1 MPLEMFSLA
10 GRRAL
15 VTGSTQGIGFGLAR
29 GLAGAGATVV
39 LNGRGAEK
47 VTAAAERLRAEGFA
61 VEEAAFDVTDGAVAT
76 AAVERIE
83 QQAGPIDILLNNA
96 GINRRAA
103 LHEMDEA
110 DWRAVIDTNLNSVFV
125 VSKAVA
131 RHMIPRG
138 RGKIVNTCSVMSELG
153 RPTVGAYAAAK
164 GALRMLTR
172 SMCADWG
179 PHGIQ
184 ANGIGPGYFKTELT
198 SALADDP
205 AFTDWLEKRTPA
217 GRWGEIEDLVGAAVY
232 LASPASDFVNGHL
245 LAVDG
250 GLTVVV

>member
-1 MPLEMFSLA
+1 MAPEMFSLA

-39 LNGRGAEK
+39 LNGRGTVK
-47 VTAAAERLRAEGFA
+47 VAAAAEKLRAEGFQ
-61 VEEAAFDVTDGAVAT
+61 VEEAAFDVTDGAAAT
-76 AAVERIE
+76 AAVDRIE
-83 QQAGPIDILLNNA
+83 AESGPIDILLNNA

-110 DWRAVIDTNLNSVFV
+110 DWRAVIDTNLNSVFL

-131 RHMIPRG
+131 RHMIPRR

-179 PHGIQ
+179 PHGIRV
-184 ANGIGPGYFKTELT
+184 NGIGPGYFKTELT
-198 SALADDP
+198 STLASDK
-205 AFTDWLEKRTPA
+205 AFTDWLVKRTPA
-217 GRWGEIEDLVGAAVY
+217 GRWGEIDDLVGAAIY
-232 LASPASDFVNGHL
+232 LSSPASDFVNGHL

>member
-1 MPLEMFSLA
+1 MALETFSLT

-39 LNGRGAEK
+39 LNGRGAER
-47 VTAAAERLRAEGFA
+47 VAAAAEKLRAEGFQ
-61 VEEAAFDVTDGAVAT
+61 VEEAAFDVTDGAAAT
-76 AAVERIE
+76 AAVDRIE
-83 QQAGPIDILLNNA
+83 AESGPIDILLNNA

-110 DWRAVIDTNLNSVFV
+110 AWRAVIDTNLNSVFL

-179 PHGIQ
+179 LHGIQ

-198 SALADDP
+198 SALASDK
-205 AFTDWLEKRTPA
+205 AFTDWLVKRTPA
-217 GRWGEIEDLVGAAVY
+217 GRWGEIDDLVGAAVY
-232 LASPASDFVNGHL
+232 LSSPASDFVNGHL

>member
-1 MPLEMFSLA
+1 MAFELFDLK
-10 GRRAL
+10 GCRAL

-29 GLAGAGATVV
+29 GLAQAGAIVV
-39 LNGRGAEK
+39 LNGRGADK
-47 VTAAAERLRAEGFA
+47 ASAAAERLRAEGFT
-61 VEEAAFDVTDGAVAT
+61 VEESAFDVTNGVAVSK
-76 AAVERIE
+76 AVDCIE
-83 QQAGPIDILLNNA
+83 AESGPIDILLNNA

-103 LHEMDEA
+103 LHEQDEA
-110 DWRAVIDTNLNSVFV
+110 DWRAVIDTNLNSVFL

-138 RGKIVNTCSVMSELG
+138 RGKIVNTCSVMSELA

-184 ANGIGPGYFKTELT
+184 ANGIAPGYFKTELT
-198 SALADDP
+198 GPLASDP
-205 AFTDWLEKRTPA
+205 DFTTWLEGRTPA
-217 GRWGEIEDLVGAAVY
+217 GRWGKIEDLVGAAVY
-232 LASPASDFVNGHL
+232 LSSPASDFVNGHL

>member
-1 MPLEMFSLA
+1 MALDMFSLD
-10 GRRAL
+10 GQRAL
-15 VTGSTQGIGFGLAR
+15 VTGSTQGIGFGLAH
-29 GLAGAGATVV
+29 GLAKAGATVV

-47 VTAAAERLRAEGFA
+47 VAAAAEKLRAEGFQ
-61 VEEAAFDVTDGAVAT
+61 VEEAPFDVTDGAAAT
-76 AAVERIE
+76 EAVDRIE
-83 QQAGPIDILLNNA
+83 AEAGPVDILLNNA

-110 DWRAVIDTNLNSVFV
+110 DWRAVIDTNLNSVFL

-172 SMCADWG
+172 SMCADWA

-198 SALADDP
+198 SALAGDA
-205 AFTDWLEKRTPA
+205 AFTDWLVKRTPA
-217 GRWGEIEDLVGAAVY
+217 GRWGEIDDLVGAAIY
-232 LASPASDFVNGHL
+232 LSSPASDFVNGHL

>member
-1 MPLEMFSLA
+1 MALEMFSLA

-39 LNGRGAEK
+39 LNGRGAAK
-47 VTAAAERLRAEGFA
+47 VAAAAERLRAEGFQ
-61 VEEAAFDVTDGAVAT
+61 VEEAAFDVTDGAAAT
-76 AAVERIE
+76 AAVDRIE
-83 QQAGPIDILLNNA
+83 AEAGPIDILLNNA

-110 DWRAVIDTNLNSVFV
+110 DWRAVIDTNLNSVFL

-138 RGKIVNTCSVMSELG
+138 QGKIVNTCSVMSELG

-198 SALADDP
+198 SALASDK
-205 AFTDWLEKRTPA
+205 AFTDWLVKRTPA
-217 GRWGEIEDLVGAAVY
+217 GRWGEIDDLVGAAIY
-232 LASPASDFVNGHL
+232 LSSPASDFVNGHL

>member
-1 MPLEMFSLA
+1 MPLEMFNLA

-29 GLAGAGATVV
+29 GLAVAGATVV

-47 VTAAAERLRAEGFA
+47 VTAAAERLRAEGFS
-61 VEEAAFDVTDGAVAT
+61 VEEAAFDVTDGAAAT
-76 AAVERIE
+76 AAVDRVE

-110 DWRAVIDTNLNSVFV
+110 DWRAVIDTNLNSVFL

-131 RHMIPRG
+131 RHMIPRR

-184 ANGIGPGYFKTELT
+184 ANGIAPGYFKTELT

-245 LAVDG
+245 LTVDG